1 VGSFLIYGEN
11 MTDTPD
17 IAGYTPVT
25 IQAKDSVNINKQLEE
40 EILRRI
46 EFLENSELD
55 VNKRDSALARTNIQ
69 QGFMWLNRAIFKPER
84 IKLIGDE

>member
-1 VGSFLIYGEN
+1 
-11 MTDTPD
+11 MTDTPTTPD
-17 IAGYTPVT
+17 IEGCTPVII

-46 EFLENSELD
+46 EFLETSELD
-55 VNKRDSALARTNIQ
+55 IDKRNSALAKTNIQ

-84 IKLIGDE
+84 VKLSEE